1 MRAKLTRA
9 DRHRILE
16 RGVRIAEA
24 SLPSWLTEL
33 ALSTAYADQEAF
45 TAHIGNTANP
55 HAVTKVQV
63 GLGNVD
69 NTSDVA
75 KPVSTATATALAG
88 KSDTGHG
95 HTFSDISGQVST
107 AQIPPLAIN
116 ETFSAADQA
125 AMLALTAQRG
135 DMAIRSDNGRTYVLA
150 TDSPATLADWKEV
163 MAAGQVQSV
172 AGKTGVVSLVKAD
185 VGLGNIDNTSD
196 LNKPISTAQ
205 KDQFIGR
212 GTSTQRDTYYGVPAN
227 AAERAALA
235 NQKVVW
241 YNTTTNTLEMY
252 FATTGTSGL
261 TVTGIVQT
269 SGWYPEIGS
278 AFRKIVLSTPANHTL
293 IDELAVTRSGGLVT
307 IKGRL
312 NRDSAQNTIL
322 PAGAIPVGF
331 RPPDTGALFP
341 PIWVNSAVVM
351 GQVNA
356 DGSMITP
363 FSTATGDTMITA
375 TWATDPTVLPY

>member
-1 MRAKLTRA
+1 
-9 DRHRILE
+9 
-16 RGVRIAEA
+16 
-24 SLPSWLTEL
+24 L

-45 TAHIGNTANP
+45 TAHVGNTANP
-55 HAVTKVQV
+55 HDVTKAQV
-63 GLGNVD
+63 GLGNAD
-69 NTSDVA
+69 NTSDAA
-75 KPVSTATATALAG
+75 KPVSDATATALAG
-88 KSDTGHG
+88 KSNTGHG
-95 HTFSDISGQVST
+95 HTFADISGQVST

-116 ETFSAADQA
+116 DTFPVASQA

-135 DMAIRSDNGRTYVLA
+135 DMAIRSDNGRTYVLS
-150 TDSPATLADWKEV
+150 TDSPSTLADWKEV

-185 VGLGNIDNTSD
+185 VGLGNVDNTSD

-212 GTSTQRDTYYGVPAN
+212 GTSTQRDTYYGVPST

-235 NQKVVW
+235 NQKVIW

-278 AFRKIVLSTPANHTL
+278 AFRKVVLATPANHTL
-293 IDELAVTRSGGLVT
+293 IDEIAVTRSGGIVT
-307 IKGRL
+307 MKGRL
-312 NRDSAQNTIL
+312 NRDSAQNAIF

-331 RPPDTGALFP
+331 RPPNTGALFP
-341 PIWVNSAVVM
+341 PIWVNSNVVM

-356 DGSMITP
+356 DGSVITP
-363 FSTATGDTMITA
+363 FTTATGDTMITA